1 MFEWI
6 QKYAFDAGLFMV
18 EKLGGVLDAF
28 PHVPA
33 TIVTGINKYLDLIFD
48 YTSLISVFIDI
59 DYVSS
64 LIPWFIVVMYS
75 DKALKGMNW
84 VFSKCP
90 VIGQYFQS

>member
-6 QKYAFDAGLFMV
+6 QKYAFDAGLFVV
-18 EKLGGVLDAF
+18 EKLGTVLDAF
-28 PHVPA
+28 PHVPGDVVA
-33 TIVTGINKYLDLIFD
+33 AINSYIDLMFS

-59 DYVSS
+59 DYVSK

-90 VIGQYFQS
+90 IIGQYFQS